1 MFWFCSLVFAQPIL
15 PRHQKDGSEDLQRR
29 RSFAVEAVQSAAPS
43 VVSITTEIP
52 NNNAFAWFYG
62 EQTSSADGSGV
73 VVEESGIVLTNA
85 HVVEQASRIEA
96 HFLNGDSY
104 SAQLIG
110 MAQELDLAV
119 LQLEAPKSVVFSSV
133 EIGTSSDL
141 MLGESVIAI
150 GNPLGLG
157 LTVTTGVISATSRVL
172 ETERRI
178 YQDFLQTDASINPGN
193 SGGPLL
199 DINARL
205 IGINTAIRADAQNI
219 GFAIPV
225 DRAIKVAQDL
235 LTYGEVKIPWLG
247 VDLEDVFYRTASGRA
262 VGPHVQTVWSDNGLQ
277 KEDIILS
284 VDGRSVS
291 GRGDLNT
298 HLAVYQQGKVVSLE
312 VLRAGQIKKLQIQTS
327 EIPDQLVDRVI
338 SKVLGAQLKEQ
349 QGYIFIASL
358 APSGAFALNRLRVGD
373 AIVAFN
379 GAPVSSVDQLLKMM
393 AQAKSEHRAS
403 AYFTIRRGNAQ
414 GVLEV
419 PI

>member
-1 MFWFCSLVFAQPIL
+1 MICFLSVVFAQPVL
-15 PRHQKDGSEDLQRR
+15 PTPQKDGVEELARR
-29 RSFAVEAVQSAAPS
+29 RSFAVEAVQSAAPA

-52 NNNAFAWFYG
+52 NQSTFSWFYG

-73 VVEESGIVLTNA
+73 VVEDSGIVLTNA
-85 HVVEQASRIEA
+85 HVVERAVHIEA
-96 HFLNGDSY
+96 HFLNGDRY
-104 SAQLIG
+104 SARLIG

-119 LQLEAPKSVVFSSV
+119 LQLEAPLKTDFPTVD
-133 EIGTSSDL
+133 IGMSSDL

-247 VDLEDVFYRTASGRA
+247 VDLVDVFYRTSSSRA
-262 VGPHVQTVWSDNGLQ
+262 VGPQIQTVWAENGL
-277 KEDIILS
+277 KEGDIVLS
-284 VDGRSVS
+284 VDGRAIS
-291 GRGDLNT
+291 GRGDLNAY
-298 HLAVYQQGKVVSLE
+298 LAVYQQGKKVLLE
-312 VLRAGQIKKLQIQTS
+312 VLRNGQRKEIQIKTS
-327 EIPDQLVDRVI
+327 ELPEELVGRVI
-338 SKVLGAQLKEQ
+338 SQILGIELLEQ
-349 QGYIFIASL
+349 NGFIYISSL
-358 APSGAFALNRLRVGD
+358 DPSGAFARNRLRVGD

-379 GAPVSSVDQLLKMM
+379 GAPVSSKKQLLKMM

-403 AYFTIRRGNAQ
+403 AYFTVIRGNAQ
-414 GVLEV
+414 GQLEL